1 MIKRYKVV
9 SIFIIIC
16 FLSAFIALYN
26 GVTASNEIIRQINE
40 QNKYQYVYKEE
51 IMINFK
57 NYTVKY
63 EDLNN
68 MVSNINESNISINDL
83 SLFLDQTSVTHY
95 PEIIL
100 KQNEDLLIPSK
111 SNINNL
117 PEDYI
122 IIASNITKLNEV
134 SSNGKKLKIYEVLDA
149 DKYLFLKGKMIIGAE
164 TYFKLSENTTIEGIL
179 NITFTS
185 NKQSVYTSV
194 KELETYI
201 KNNYPN
207 AEIYT
212 LESTSNE
219 NIFTN
224 SISGQSIIS
233 GGLFVFALLNT
244 MIISYY
250 LIYIRKKEIA
260 IRKAFGFTNYRIIK
274 MLMKDI
280 GMLVIVSAGI
290 AIILQLFID
299 LIVIKQFDFY
309 NYITLLIPML
319 ICIVLSIL
327 VAVIVPIR
335 LVLKIDPA
343 EGVKK

>member
-1 MIKRYKVV
+1 
-9 SIFIIIC
+9 
-16 FLSAFIALYN
+16 
-26 GVTASNEIIRQINE
+26 
-40 QNKYQYVYKEE
+40 
-51 IMINFK
+51 
-57 NYTVKY
+57 
-63 EDLNN
+63 
-68 MVSNINESNISINDL
+68 
-83 SLFLDQTSVTHY
+83 
-95 PEIIL
+95 
-100 KQNEDLLIPSK
+100 
-111 SNINNL
+111 
-117 PEDYI
+117 
-122 IIASNITKLNEV
+122 
-134 SSNGKKLKIYEVLDA
+134 
-149 DKYLFLKGKMIIGAE
+149 MIIGAE
-164 TYFKLSENTTIEGIL
+164 TYFKLLENTTIEGIL

-250 LIYIRKKEIA
+250 LIYVRKKEIA
-260 IRKAFGFTNYRIIK
+260 IRKAFGFTNFRIIK

-280 GMLVIVSAGI
+280 GVLVILSAGI